1 MEFRD
6 KQYDALRQTVL
17 LEVGTHYHNKESE
30 GIKYAN

>member
-6 KQYDALRQTVL
+6 KQYDALRQIVL
-17 LEVGTHYHNKESE
+17 LEVGTHYYNKEWE